1 MVNLTLDHSTA
12 FTLFTLLGEGLFLV
26 TVLMHVARKNRSLV
40 SLYLIHSFLLALIL
54 TVLAIVDKDPSVLI
68 VVALTLVV
76 KVWLASRYFGRLLG
90 AHHLSTA
97 SGAYLNL
104 PIPPLAIT
112 AITAFTHTER
122 LQGLFL
128 GEFSHISALAL
139 ATILIAFFL
148 IINRQGALSQ
158 IVGVL
163 ALENGI
169 IALAAYLGLKLSALV
184 EFGLA
189 FDLAVWI
196 SVATVFLGMVQQ
208 QFGSIATTEMD
219 QLKEE

>member
-1 MVNLTLDHSTA
+1 M
-12 FTLFTLLGEGLFLV
+12 
-26 TVLMHVARKNRSLV
+26 
-40 SLYLIHSFLLALIL
+40 
-54 TVLAIVDKDPSVLI
+54 
-68 VVALTLVV
+68 
-76 KVWLASRYFGRLLG
+76 
-90 AHHLSTA
+90 
-97 SGAYLNL
+97 
-104 PIPPLAIT
+104 
-112 AITAFTHTER
+112 
-122 LQGLFL
+122 
-128 GEFSHISALAL
+128 
-139 ATILIAFFL
+139 IAFFL